1 MASIAKQSRVSRLWR
16 KFVENPVGYF
26 LDSRH
31 GWLRAVGRILYRR
44 QTNRF
49 LAVGAAA
56 ADYKVT
62 VIMTAYNT
70 GELVERAVRSVLA
83 QSHSNLE
90 LMVIDDASSDDTVAR
105 LRSLAG
111 EDERL
116 RIFSSPVNHGT
127 YWSKNWCLA
136 LADGDFVAF
145 HDSDDFSD
153 PERLRVQVG
162 AMMAIPDLA
171 ACTCRWKRVD
181 DEGRVLMID
190 GKRER
195 MAAISLMIRRQRVL
209 EQVGFFDTV
218 RIAAD
223 TEFIQ
228 RLRQVFGVRGL
239 LHLRQCLYTGLLR
252 EGSLTTAPD
261 SGIVWQR
268 QGDTRARAVH
278 GNRAAYYDAFTAWH
292 QEHLKDTSALQVS
305 FPVEG
310 RPFPVPEALVR
321 GCDDHNLAQVKDV
334 TTV

>member
-1 MASIAKQSRVSRLWR
+1 MAKTTNQSRFSRLWR
-16 KFVENPVGYF
+16 KFSENPVGYF

-31 GWLRAVGRILYRR
+31 GVLRAVGRVLFRR

-49 LAVGAAA
+49 HATGAAA
-56 ADYKVT
+56 ADRKVT

-70 GELVERAVRSVLA
+70 DDLVERAVRSVLA

-90 LMVIDDASSDDTVAR
+90 LMVIDDASSDATVAR
-105 LRSLAG
+105 LQALAA
-111 EDERL
+111 EDSRL
-116 RIFSSPVNHGT
+116 RVFSSPVNHGT

-136 LADGDFVAF
+136 HADGDFVAF

-153 PERLRVQVG
+153 PERLRIQVG
-162 AMMAIPDLA
+162 AMMATPDLA
-171 ACTCRWKRVD
+171 ACTCRWQRVD
-181 DEGRVLMID
+181 DAGRALVID

-195 MAAISLMIRRQRVL
+195 MAAISLMIRRKRVL
-209 EQVGFFDTV
+209 EQAGFFDTV

-228 RLRQVFGVRGL
+228 RLRQIFGMRGL

-261 SGIVWQR
+261 SGITWQTE
-268 QGDTRARAVH
+268 GETRVRAVH
-278 GNRAAYYDAFTAWH
+278 GNREIYYDAFTAWH
-292 QEHLKDTSALQVS
+292 QQHREDALALQVS
-305 FPVEG
+305 FPAEV

-321 GCDDHNLAQVKDV
+321 GCDDRNLTQVKDV
-334 TTV
+334 TTA